1 MKSFLCL
8 YFLFFSIHTFP
19 QTENSTADPAAA
31 NLLKKVSAK
40 YTAYKNILAEFD
52 LIIQRPKLK
61 PEEDERKYADTLKGK
76 IILEGNQFNISIK
89 GQQIVCDGK
98 NIWTYIP
105 SDKEVQ
111 VNYYEENDDVF
122 SPSKIFTLYKE
133 GSLYDIKEKK
143 VVKGK
148 KETVIEMSPS
158 NKNVSYFK
166 MEVGIYDATSQIA
179 ESKLYE
185 KNGVHYIYKI
195 TKQTPNIKPHEN
207 TFTFDV
213 KKYPGVKV
221 VDLR

>member
-8 YFLFFSIHTFP
+8 FFLSISIHTFS

-40 YTAYKNILAEFD
+40 YTAYKNISAEFD

-61 PEEDERKYADTLKGK
+61 PEEDDRKYADTLKGK
-76 IILEGNQFNISIK
+76 IILQGNQFNISIK

-98 NIWTYIP
+98 TIWTYIP

-166 MEVGIYDATSQIA
+166 MEVGIYDATLQIA